1 MMPIMDGFEFLV
13 ELRKRDDAAA
23 IPVIVVTAKDLTEDD
38 RRCLSGG
45 VARIVQK
52 GELTRQELLAQV
64 RSLVAQHC
72 APAGDTG

>member
-1 MMPIMDGFEFLV
+1 
-13 ELRKRDDAAA
+13 
-23 IPVIVVTAKDLTEDD
+23 VIVVTAKDLTEDD

-52 GELTRQELLAQV
+52 GALTRQELLAQV

-72 APAGDTG
+72 APAEDTG